1 MMAMSFSFDV
11 HRGVIAR
18 RCRENGRCRGRFNI
32 ATPPP
37 RGSG

>member
-18 RCRENGRCRGRFNI
+18 PCRENGRRQSGFNI

-37 RGSG
+37 RGCG